1 MTEMNLLMK
10 AINLAD
16 LDNLKEV
23 EITMKDLRVLT
34 DHIRSQKLAI
44 AVLQDKN
51 NRLDISLAQSELK
64 SIEKPIK
71 LSVYC

>member
-1 MTEMNLLMK
+1 MK

-16 LDNLKEV
+16 FDNLKEV

>member
-1 MTEMNLLMK
+1 MTKIDLLMK

-16 LDNLKEV
+16 FDNLKEV

>member
-1 MTEMNLLMK
+1 MTEIDLLMK

-16 LDNLKEV
+16 FDNIKEIEV
-23 EITMKDLRVLT
+23 TMKDLRVLT

-51 NRLDISLAQSELK
+51 NRLDMSLAQSELN